1 MEKTMTMIQDSQ
13 NDMLIDDL
21 HNISQWACCRGH
33 AALEQE
39 LDKMITTLMK
49 LRASSSCPG
58 QDYPAK
64 LALRDLDSDT

>member
-1 MEKTMTMIQDSQ
+1 MTMIQDSQ

-39 LDKMITTLMK
+39 LDKIIITLKK
-49 LRASSSCPG
+49 LRASTSRQS
-58 QDYPAK
+58 QDCPAK
-64 LALRDLDSDT
+64 LALRDLDLDN